1 MRMPA
6 QAAIGTPRVIRKL
19 WNGPMKEVAKNA
31 TQIVP
36 AVRISPSTAAAAG
49 RGIRIPRLISVSPE
63 E

>member
-1 MRMPA
+1 MRIPA

-19 WNGPMKEVAKNA
+19 WKGPMKFCAKNA

-36 AVRISPSTAAAAG
+36 AVRITPSTAAAAG
-49 RGIRIPRLISVSPE
+49 RGILMPRLIRVRPE